1 MNGPKFTLGPV
12 SFCQAADALVG
23 RAHVKD
29 WKDHPLFRRA
39 VSFTRSSQAEI
50 ERVTKELPAFATGV
64 ARHVPFAEDAVAA
77 FYAALD
83 PKVPA
88 TQRFMVWAPLIYF
101 VNPFDAI
108 PDLIPGLGFV
118 DDGAAIAAMLA
129 AVGKVI
135 TTTHRAKARDTL
147 GLPALEG

>member
-1 MNGPKFTLGPV
+1 MD
-12 SFCQAADALVG
+12 S
-23 RAHVKD
+23 

-39 VSFTRSSQAEI
+39 VSFGQSSQAEI
-50 ERVTKELPAFATGV
+50 ERVTKEVPAFVTGV

-83 PKVPA
+83 PAVPA
-88 TQRFMVWAPLIYF
+88 AKRFMIWAPLLYF

-129 AVGKVI
+129 AVGKAI

-147 GLPALEG
+147 GFSDLKS